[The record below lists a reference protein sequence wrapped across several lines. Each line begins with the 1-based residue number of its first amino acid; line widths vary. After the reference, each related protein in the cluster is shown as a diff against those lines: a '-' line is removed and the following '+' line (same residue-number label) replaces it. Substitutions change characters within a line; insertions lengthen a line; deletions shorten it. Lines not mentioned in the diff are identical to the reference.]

1 MLYKLLNLLFKQLTT
16 IAHKL
21 TVKAYNK
28 EKLMAGKR
36 VEYLKKVNMKYRELM
51 IKNQNERQMLED
63 YYREQLMGSINRCIL

>member
-21 TVKAYNK
+21 TVKANYK
-28 EKLMAGKR
+28 EKYMAGKR

-63 YYREQLMGSINRCIL
+63 YYRE

>member
-28 EKLMAGKR
+28 EKCMAGKR

-51 IKNQNERQMLED
+51 MKNQKESQILED
-63 YYREQLMGSINRCIL
+63 YYRE

>member
-21 TVKAYNK
+21 TVKAYYK
-28 EKLMAGKR
+28 EKYMAGKR
-36 VEYLKKVNMKYRELM
+36 VEHLKKVNMKYRELM

-63 YYREQLMGSINRCIL
+63 YYRE

>member
-28 EKLMAGKR
+28 EKFMAGKR
-36 VEYLKKVNMKYRELM
+36 VEYLKKVNMKYRKLM
-51 IKNQNERQMLED
+51 IKNQNECQMLED
-63 YYREQLMGSINRCIL
+63 YYREQLMGNINRGNL

>member
-36 VEYLKKVNMKYRELM
+36 VEHLKKVNMKYRELM
-51 IKNQNERQMLED
+51 MKNQKESQMLED
-63 YYREQLMGSINRCIL
+63 YYRE

>member
-36 VEYLKKVNMKYRELM
+36 VDYLKKVNMKYRELM
-51 IKNQNERQMLED
+51 MKNQKESQILED
-63 YYREQLMGSINRCIL
+63 YYRE

>member
-36 VEYLKKVNMKYRELM
+36 VEHLKKVNMKYRELM
-51 IKNQNERQMLED
+51 MKNQKESQILED
-63 YYREQLMGSINRCIL
+63 YYRE

>member
-28 EKLMAGKR
+28 EKCMAGKR

-51 IKNQNERQMLED
+51 MKNQKESQMLED
-63 YYREQLMGSINRCIL
+63 YYRE

>member
-36 VEYLKKVNMKYRELM
+36 VDYLKKVNMKYRELM

-63 YYREQLMGSINRCIL
+63 YYRE

>member
-28 EKLMAGKR
+28 EKFMAGKR
-36 VEYLKKVNMKYRELM
+36 VEYLKKVNKTV
-51 IKNQNERQMLED
+51 MLLNTIMD
-63 YYREQLMGSINRCIL
+63 NTLK

>member
-28 EKLMAGKR
+28 EKFMAGKR
-36 VEYLKKVNMKYRELM
+36 VEYLKKVNMKYR
-51 IKNQNERQMLED
+51 K
-63 YYREQLMGSINRCIL
+63 

>member
-1 MLYKLLNLLFKQLTT
+1 MRCKMLYKLLNLLFKQLTT

-36 VEYLKKVNMKYRELM
+36 VEYLKKVNMKYRKLM

-63 YYREQLMGSINRCIL
+63 YYRE

>member
-28 EKLMAGKR
+28 EKFMAKVAKRGK
-36 VEYLKKVNMKYRELM
+36 N
-51 IKNQNERQMLED
+51 
-63 YYREQLMGSINRCIL
+63 